1 MSLMV
6 RSGSAI
12 QHQYE
17 VPTDNTT
24 QPTHPDPTITTL
36 IYDVYSKAGGGWG
49 SSSTAMAAGSLALD
63 ARALVVAAAV
73 DGASVRASS
82 SASVGLRS
90 CRRTNPEGAAF
101 TGLYLLSSRNFMN
114 FSWAGTTRAG
124 FVRIW
129 NVGSGSGAFFSAA
142 APAAEAPS
150 T

>member
-1 MSLMV
+1 MSLVV
-6 RSGSAI
+6 RPGSAI

-49 SSSTAMAAGSLALD
+49 SSSTAMPTGSPALD
-63 ARALVVAAAV
+63 AGVLVVAAV

-129 NVGSGSGAFFSAA
+129 NVGSGSGAFSAA